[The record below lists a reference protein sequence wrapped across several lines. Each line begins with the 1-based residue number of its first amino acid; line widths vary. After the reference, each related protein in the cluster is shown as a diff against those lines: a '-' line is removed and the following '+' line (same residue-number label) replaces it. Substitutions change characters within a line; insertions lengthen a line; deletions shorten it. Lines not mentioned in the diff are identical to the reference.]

1 VAARLRR
8 CAAAPTGR
16 KRLPARSQGR
26 VRVPAQARPGPQ
38 AVVSEVPAEW
48 WGRRGGAAA
57 GVGPAVANG
66 GGAGTVMNGVGP
78 AAAVAIGNPRSGAR
92 ASHPDHSLGSLS
104 TPSASD
110 HSGARWVPAVRSY
123 VKLGG

>member
-16 KRLPARSQGR
+16 KRLPA
-26 VRVPAQARPGPQ
+26 QARPGPQ
-38 AVVSEVPAEW
+38 AAVSEVPAEW

-66 GGAGTVMNGVGP
+66 GGAGTVMDGVGP

-104 TPSASD
+104 TSSASD